1 MNKPLNSDRYQKQS
15 LKSLQE
21 METKKIH
28 YAIQARLE
36 NKTVQDQKGLK
47 ITRCFDMF
55 GNRMKDQ
62 DYRITRYSFNSTGA
76 VVDD

>member
-1 MNKPLNSDRYQKQS
+1 
-15 LKSLQE
+15 
-21 METKKIH
+21 MEDKKIH

-55 GNRMKDQ
+55 GNRMKQQ
-62 DYRITRYSFNSTGA
+62 DFKITRYFNSMGG
-76 VVDD
+76 VIDDEYN